1 MLGPVGVA
9 KTHTL
14 GTMVRTVPGAVHGV
28 VRKAYSTASLAS
40 TSTVIRRS
48 FRKPIRVVIGESI
61 SAMNRV
67 PTREIT
73 GRWDSGVTH
82 AEIAAVTRPVV
93 CGLVRSATC
102 AAFPAHLQQ
111 ERRP

>member
-14 GTMVRTVPGAVHGV
+14 GTMVRIVPGAVHGV
-28 VRKAYSTASLAS
+28 VRKAYSTASPAS

-48 FRKPIRVVIGESI
+48 FRKPIRVMIGESI

-93 CGLVRSATC
+93 CGLVRSAT
-102 AAFPAHLQQ
+102 ARRFRRTFSRK
-111 ERRP
+111 RRP